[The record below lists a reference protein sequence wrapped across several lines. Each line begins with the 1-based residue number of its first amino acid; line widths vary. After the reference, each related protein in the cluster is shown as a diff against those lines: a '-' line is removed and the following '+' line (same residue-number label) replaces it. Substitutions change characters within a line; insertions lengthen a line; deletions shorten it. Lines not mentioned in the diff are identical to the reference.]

1 MKFNIVSEQVRQR
14 VIAEVNA
21 LPLSP
26 AHEVTI
32 KEHKRNRSAE
42 QNAFYWEVVTLLAEH
57 FGYIKDDM
65 HEELKRRFLAPIF
78 IRDDEGY
85 ASMWS
90 AVESVPEPEKSI
102 LRAEVL
108 RLTSTTKASVKQ
120 MTEFIED
127 VIRLAHENYIRLPTL
142 YYQR

>member
-1 MKFNIVSEQVRQR
+1 MKFNLVSEQVRQR
-14 VIAEVNA
+14 VIAEISA

-26 AHEVTI
+26 VHEVSI

-42 QNAFYWEVVTLLAEH
+42 QNAFYWEVVTVLADH

-65 HEELKRRFLAPIF
+65 HEELKRRFLATIF
-78 IRDDEGY
+78 VRDDEGY

-102 LRAEVL
+102 LMAEVL

-120 MTEFIED
+120 MTEFLED
-127 VIRLAHENYIRLPTL
+127 VIRLASENGVRLPAFN
-142 YYQR
+142 Y